1 MASEGPTSNETING
15 ASAPTPVSTDIAK
28 QYDLLPKLIPN
39 LDRHLVFPVLE
50 FIENKEDEDPME
62 IKQLKFELLKETNMS
77 DYVGALEMEIKGLS
91 EKPAEYTK
99 KRDDVL
105 KRREQYEE
113 ETNNLTSLLENPEVT
128 GALRSDKVANLQYL
142 KDTHNVTLEEVNK
155 LYDFGQFMYSV
166 GDYQG
171 AADLLFQFRLLV
183 SSFQVH
189 RSKFKLTL

>member
-15 ASAPTPVSTDIAK
+15 SLAAAPVSNDIAK

-39 LDRHLVFPVLE
+39 LDRHLVFPILE

-77 DYVGALEMEIKGLS
+77 DYVGGLEMEIKGLS
-91 EKPAEYTK
+91 ERPAEYTK
-99 KRDDVL
+99 KRDEVI

-113 ETNNLTSLLENPEVT
+113 ETSNLTSLLENTEVT

-142 KDTHNVTLEEVNK
+142 KDTHGVTLEEVSK

-183 SSFQVH
+183 SFCST
-189 RSKFKLTL
+189 SE